1 MLKIIVSTAMV
12 STVLMVS
19 LAPEA
24 QAQTRQSPPPTRTPS
39 TLQVTPT
46 APPRIQDRVTSPNP
60 DGTAK
65 IETSCTG
72 VQSCNDFIALCA
84 ASGGDFEGTAHDP
97 EGRPSAGTCT
107 S

>member
-1 MLKIIVSTAMV
+1 MLKVMISTVMA
-12 STVLMVS
+12 STVLMISV
-19 LAPEA
+19 APEA
-24 QAQTRQSPPPTRTPS
+24 QAQTRPSPSRTPA
-39 TLQVTPT
+39 TLQVTPST
-46 APPRIQDRVTSPNP
+46 PQIQDRVAAPNP

-65 IETSCTG
+65 IETTCTG

-84 ASGGDFEGTAHDP
+84 ASGGEFEGTAHDP